1 MSIIRNVTIE
11 AFKYIDN
18 DDILIFIGARQTGK
32 TTILRQIQKYLEKE
46 NSSVYFLNLEDPD
59 YLSLLNQSPKNL
71 LKLFSFDLTKKSY
84 VIIDEVQY
92 LDNPSNFLKYFYDEY
107 KGKIKLIVSG
117 SSAFYIDRKF
127 NDSLVGRKKLFYVRT
142 LSFKEFL
149 RFKNEND
156 LSNKDFRNLS
166 IHEKEKISLLYH
178 EYMLYGGYPK
188 VVLSDFDQKIDLL
201 MDIAYSYIKKDIY
214 EANIK
219 SDEVFYKLCKILASQ
234 ISGLVNTS
242 EIANTLGVSK
252 TAIDNYLY
260 ILQKS
265 FHIALVRPFYMNV
278 RKELTKMPKCYYMDM
293 GLRNFFVSSF
303 ESFKTRKDNGQ
314 LLENACFRQ
323 LLDSNI
329 YENIKFWRT
338 VQGNEVDFIVN
349 DKIAYEVKVDESQFK
364 KNKYSVFMQ
373 IYNFIPMAIVTVDKK
388 LDMVEGFSVYDVWEI

>member
-59 YLSLLNQSPKNL
+59 YLSLLNQGPKNL

>member
-1 MSIIRNVTIE
+1 MSIIRNVTLE
-11 AFKYIDN
+11 ALKYIDN

-59 YLSLLNQSPKNL
+59 YLSLLNQGPKNL

-84 VIIDEVQY
+84 VLIDEVQY